1 MTPNFKLTAIASE
14 YWDYYQALM
23 ACDPSK
29 SEDDQAEFFEIQ
41 QWGER
46 IERTARRYGFTWEQ
60 IEEAA
65 HV

>member
-1 MTPNFKLTAIASE
+1 MTIDTKLSAIASE

-29 SEDDQAEFFEIQ
+29 SEDDQAEFFQIQ
-41 QWGER
+41 RWGER
-46 IERTARRYGFTWEQ
+46 IERTARRAGFTWEQ
-60 IEEAA
+60 VEEAA